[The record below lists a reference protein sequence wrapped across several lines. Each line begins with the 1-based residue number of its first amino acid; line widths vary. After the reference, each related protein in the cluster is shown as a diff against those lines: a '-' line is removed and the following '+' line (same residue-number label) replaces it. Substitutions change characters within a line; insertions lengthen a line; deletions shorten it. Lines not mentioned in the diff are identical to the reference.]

1 MCCRCRSMSTTEVC
15 TLCPRLVTY
24 RADNQTQNPDWH
36 NAPAPAFGDP
46 EAWLLIVGLA
56 PGRTGA
62 NRTGRVF
69 TGDAAGGMLFHT
81 LIKVGLASGAY
92 AEHGRDDLRLHGCIV
107 GNAVLCAPPGNRPLP
122 VEEMTCRP
130 NLKGLIAGL
139 PRLRVI
145 VTLGDVAR
153 RNVLKALGAP
163 GTAMTGGH
171 GAEADIKGYRL
182 INSYHC
188 SRLNL
193 NTGRLTPAMFT
204 AVFERAQNVASD
216 FT

>member
-1 MCCRCRSMSTTEVC
+1 MCCRCRNMSTTKIC
-15 TLCPRLVTY
+15 KFCPRLVAY
-24 RADNQTQNPDWH
+24 RAENHRQNPDWH

-81 LIKVGLASGAY
+81 LIRTGLATGTY
-92 AEHGRDDLRLHGCIV
+92 ADDGCDDLRLRGCIV

-122 VEEMTCRP
+122 IEEAACRP
-130 NLKGLIAGL
+130 NLTSLINNL

-153 RNVLKALGAP
+153 RNVLKALGVSGA
-163 GTAMTGGH
+163 AMNAGH
-171 GAEADIKGYRL
+171 GAEADIAGLHL

-193 NTGRLTPAMFT
+193 NTGRLTPDMF
-204 AVFERAQNVASD
+204 AAIFERAKEVASVPA
-216 FT
+216 